1 MHAEAQKL
9 ELIAWI
15 AAIDDNNLL
24 DKLSTVKKA
33 FEPKKA
39 AQKQAATNKALAL
52 LNEITAAY
60 AASTEPDLNIT
71 QIFTDRTKTNGRK
84 IDFN

>member
-1 MHAEAQKL
+1 MLKHKN
-9 ELIAWI
+9 W
-15 AAIDDNNLL
+15 NLSLGLPRLTTIL

-39 AQKQAATNKALAL
+39 ARKQATTSKALAL
-52 LNEITAAY
+52 LDEITTAY
-60 AASTEPDLNIT
+60 TASTEPDLNIS
-71 QIFTDRTKTNGRK
+71 QIFTDRNKTNGWK